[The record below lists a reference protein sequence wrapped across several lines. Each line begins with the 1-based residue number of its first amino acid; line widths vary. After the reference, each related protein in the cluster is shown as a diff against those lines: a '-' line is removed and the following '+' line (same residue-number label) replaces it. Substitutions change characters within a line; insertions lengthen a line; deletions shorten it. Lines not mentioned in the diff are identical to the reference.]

1 MHQHRGKNV
10 HSSKG
15 GSIFNWRTL
24 PKVGQNSIG
33 VDNINERLKRA
44 IERPFATAFKPVPA
58 YASARAW
65 DIARRAGDKQ
75 DEADTAEAVLTHI
88 KSGSIN
94 RMPPD
99 QLDSIAPILKEFLS
113 QVAHHRQ
120 RLQRRAER
128 SAPKA
133 LFLRL

>member
-1 MHQHRGKNV
+1 
-10 HSSKG
+10 
-15 GSIFNWRTL
+15 
-24 PKVGQNSIG
+24 VGQNSIG

-113 QVAHHRQ
+113 QVAHHGQ